1 MNLQSNCK
9 YFSLQKL
16 GANVMQP
23 SRVPRLTAASRLSSS
38 LPPVVLLTATS
49 PINCHL
55 LHLPP
60 PSAVPSLPLSVSC
73 TCRRH
78 PPRCIHHKFFN
89 LTSPS
94 STRSKIHHTT
104 FRHRVPSPNLLPSGR
119 QSTVLPSI
127 TAARALIH
135 RAARHQDR
143 PALHPPHTGRAS
155 RARAPTRPVGNFRQN
170 SYNRSTGPRC

>member
-9 YFSLQKL
+9 YFFLSKNWRQCH
-16 GANVMQP
+16 ATVTRPTSDSSQP
-23 SRVPRLTAASRLSSS
+23 IVF
-38 LPPVVLLTATS
+38 LTATGCL
-49 PINCHL
+49 PHY
-55 LHLPP
+55 LPP
-60 PSAVPSLPLSVSC
+60 RSAVPLLPLSASC
-73 TCRRH
+73 TCRH

-104 FRHRVPSPNLLPSGR
+104 FRQRVPSPNLLPSGR

-135 RAARHQDR
+135 HPRCPCRRAARHQDR
-143 PALHPPHTGRAS
+143 PALPPPHTGRAS